1 MQVMNDPM
9 SLPPSVVVGPTTV
22 DVSVLT
28 PEGAMVLVA
37 LPRPRGLYEIP
48 KGEIVDK
55 ARELACVALQAATD
69 VLAH

>member
-1 MQVMNDPM
+1 MNDPL
-9 SLPPSVVVGPTTV
+9 SLPPSVEVGPTTV

-28 PEGAMVLVA
+28 PEGAVVLIA
-37 LPRPRGLYEIP
+37 LPRPRGFYEIP
-48 KGEIVDK
+48 EEDIADK